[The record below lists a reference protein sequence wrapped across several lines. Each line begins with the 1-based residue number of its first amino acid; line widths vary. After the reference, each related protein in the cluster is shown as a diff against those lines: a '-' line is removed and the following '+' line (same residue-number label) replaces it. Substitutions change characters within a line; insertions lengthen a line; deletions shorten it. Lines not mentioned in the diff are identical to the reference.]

1 MTTLLKGQ
9 TLVVGEA
16 ETSGSVAL
24 TRGKK
29 EASREMSCSDQATY
43 PSHRVS

>member
-9 TLVVGEA
+9 KLVAEA
-16 ETSGSVAL
+16 ETSGNVAL

-29 EASREMSCSDQATY
+29 EASPEMSCSDQATY
-43 PSHRVS
+43 PSHRMS